1 MVIAVL
7 RALTWGTVAAAV
19 TSAVLLASVNGG
31 APRIASITGDAAR
44 GRLSSSPPAGQVSA
58 DGNLQQPAAAGQSRP
73 ITR

>member
-44 GRLSSSPPAGQVSA
+44 GRLGSPPSGQAAAV
-58 DGNLQQPAAAGQSRP
+58 DVNLPQPAPGAQGRP

>member
-7 RALTWGTVAAAV
+7 RAITWGTVAAAV
-19 TSAVLLASVNGG
+19 TSAALLASVGG

-44 GRLSSSPPAGQVSA
+44 GRLSGRAPGQISVDAS
-58 DGNLQQPAAAGQSRP
+58 LQQPAAPGAQARP

>member
-19 TSAVLLASVNGG
+19 TSAVLLASAPGG

-44 GRLSSSPPAGQVSA
+44 GRLASPPAGQITVDA
-58 DGNLQQPAAAGQSRP
+58 NLAQPAPSARGTT
-73 ITR
+73 ITH